1 MHKQLLLKVIGNCRQ
16 RIEEGGCPT
25 VPPFLVETLESA
37 VVQLAARVMDLEP
50 KPEAPSM
57 YPSPPAAAELP
68 EVVGYLIVA
77 DYGIKSHQ
85 DIYRTLPDWADL
97 ESNNPKV
104 YPLVKLESAE
114 QIVAAKEGEIARL
127 NEWKDAVGGLV
138 SSLRKL
144 PTFDHEWGGDK
155 NGWGFVFEWIKW
167 VQNRAESAESRLA
180 VVEAAL
186 ETLLAKC
193 PNCGGT
199 GMVETGRIQFGYPSD
214 SPCGLCANE
223 RKVFDAALKGVKK

>member
-1 MHKQLLLKVIGNCRQ
+1 MTDKTVDNVAEPPQFYAVKWHCGGEMFYAGNM
-16 RIEEGGCPT
+16 
-25 VPPFLVETLESA
+25 LVVEKDRYNALRTRAS
-37 VVQLAARVMDLEP
+37 QIIAAN
-50 KPEAPSM
+50 KA
-57 YPSPPAAAELP
+57 
-68 EVVGYLIVA
+68 
-77 DYGIKSHQ
+77 
-85 DIYRTLPDWADL
+85 
-97 ESNNPKV
+97 
-104 YPLVKLESAE
+104 
-114 QIVAAKEGEIARL
+114 EIARL

-214 SPCGLCANE
+214 SPCGLCSNE
-223 RKVFDAALKGVKK
+223 RKVFDAALQGVKK